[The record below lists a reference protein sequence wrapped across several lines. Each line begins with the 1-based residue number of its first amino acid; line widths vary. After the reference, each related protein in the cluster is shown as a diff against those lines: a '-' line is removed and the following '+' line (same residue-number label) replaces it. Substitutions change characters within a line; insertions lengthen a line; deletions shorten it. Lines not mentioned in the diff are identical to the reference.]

1 MVLIKFD
8 TDEMREHLDEL
19 DRAKQA
25 VEQQNE
31 ATVKPIEERIKQ
43 NLKTKAEI
51 NSWLD
56 MQADSEIE
64 IVKSISSMCG
74 VNLTDAMSYIP
85 TYPTPPIVGDKNLPD
100 LVKEMRKIRRGL
112 KGGQRESI
120 AKGIDHLITAYQ
132 EYIGKCVDSIYWLR
146 PYHSPLY
153 DTSLSE
159 SKIKKLY
166 SVKDS
171 DRRQTI
177 IDNLCK
183 MWDAKL
189 ERRELDY
196 GPEYSRLTKEINAGK
211 KEISSIL
218 RSIKHQDV
226 RKSRRENIEIEI
238 KDIINENPGIT
249 SNTIF
254 EKMSEKHAKY
264 STPSTIAKM
273 ATTLGATNVDSQYYL
288 IRDAIR
294 KDLYSYVAGFID
306 SDGYITMDSK
316 FSPRVGMVATGN
328 RGKAFFMELEKE
340 LSCGRLHLD
349 QKAGE
354 NNRSQHR
361 LNFYSANDIG
371 TVLDKCIPHLR
382 MKKSQGKLVKEAL
395 RIKKN
400 HKNQPWAKERLSEI
414 FQLIKYENWKDA
426 RNTYELDKYGVN
438 PEEVVKY
445 FDNDKNSVMDDLESI
460 VKEE

>member
-8 TDEMREHLDEL
+8 TDEVREQLAEL
-19 DRAKQA
+19 DRAKQQL
-25 VEQQNE
+25 EQQE
-31 ATVKPIEERIKQ
+31 ESTVEPIKEKIMQ
-43 NLKTKAEI
+43 NLKTKSEV
-51 NSWLD
+51 NEWLD
-56 MQADSEIE
+56 MQSGNEIE
-64 IVKSISSMCG
+64 IIKNISSMSG
-74 VNLTDAMSYIP
+74 INLSDAMTYIP
-85 TYPTPPIVGDKNLPD
+85 LYPTPPIVGDKELPD
-100 LVKEMRKIRRGL
+100 LVKEMRRIRRGL
-112 KGGQRESI
+112 KGEQRNNI

-146 PYHSPLY
+146 PYKSPLY
-153 DTSLSE
+153 DINLSE

-166 SVKDS
+166 SIKDS
-171 DRRQTI
+171 DTRNTV

-189 ERRELDY
+189 DRRNLDY
-196 GPEYSRLTKEINAGK
+196 GREYSQLTKQINEGK
-211 KEISSIL
+211 QEISSLL

-226 RKSRRENIEIEI
+226 RKSRKENIQMEV
-238 KDIINENPGIT
+238 KQIISENPGIT
-249 SNTIF
+249 SNSILS
-254 EKMSEKHAKY
+254 KMSDKHAKY
-264 STPSTIAKM
+264 STTSTVAKM
-273 ATTLGATNVDSQYYL
+273 ANSIGATNVDSQYYY
-288 IRDAIR
+288 IRDIIK

-316 FSPRVGMVATGN
+316 FSPRVGMVATGS

-340 LSCGRLHLD
+340 LKCGRLHLD

-371 TVLDKCIPHLR
+371 TILDKCIPHLR
-382 MKKSQGKLVKEAL
+382 MKKSQGELVKEAI
-395 RIKKN
+395 RIKKR

-426 RNTYELDKYGVN
+426 RSTYELDKYGVN
-438 PEEVVKY
+438 PDEVVKY
-445 FDNDKNSVMDDLESI
+445 FDNNKNSLMDDLESI

>member
-8 TDEMREHLDEL
+8 TDEVREQLAEL
-19 DRAKQA
+19 DRAKQQL
-25 VEQQNE
+25 EQQE
-31 ATVKPIEERIKQ
+31 DSTVEPIKEKIMQ
-43 NLKTKAEI
+43 NLKTKSEVNDWLEMQSGNELEI
-51 NSWLD
+51 IKN
-56 MQADSEIE
+56 
-64 IVKSISSMCG
+64 ISSMSG
-74 VNLTDAMSYIP
+74 VNLSDAMTYIP
-85 TYPTPPIVGDKNLPD
+85 LYPTPPIVGDKELPD

-112 KGGQRESI
+112 KGEHRNNI

-132 EYIGKCVDSIYWLR
+132 EYIGKCIDSIYWLR
-146 PYHSPLY
+146 PYKSPLY
-153 DTSLSE
+153 DTNLSE

-166 SVKDS
+166 SIKDS
-171 DRRQTI
+171 DRRNTI

-189 ERRELDY
+189 DRRNLEY
-196 GPEYSRLTKEINAGK
+196 GEKYSTLSKQINQGK
-211 KEISSIL
+211 QEISSLL

-226 RKSRRENIEIEI
+226 RKSRKENIEIEV
-238 KDIINENPGIT
+238 KQIISENPGIT
-249 SNTIF
+249 SNSILS
-254 EKMSEKHAKY
+254 KMSDKHAKY
-264 STPSTIAKM
+264 STTSTIAKT
-273 ATTLGATNVDSQYYL
+273 ANTIGATNVDSQYYY
-288 IRDAIR
+288 IRDIIK

-316 FSPRVGMVATGN
+316 FSPRVGMVATGS

-340 LSCGRLHLD
+340 LQCGRLHLD

-371 TVLDKCIPHLR
+371 TILDKCIPHLR
-382 MKKSQGKLVKEAL
+382 MKKSQGELVKEAI
-395 RIKKN
+395 RIKKG
-400 HKNQPWAKERLSEI
+400 HKKQPWAKERLSEI

-438 PEEVVKY
+438 PEQVVKY
-445 FDNDKNSVMDDLESI
+445 FDNNKHSLMDDLESI

>member
-1 MVLIKFD
+1 MELIKFD
-8 TDEMREHLDEL
+8 TDEVREQLLEL
-19 DRAKQA
+19 DRARQQ
-25 VEQQNE
+25 VEQQE
-31 ATVKPIEERIKQ
+31 ESTVEPIKEKIMQ
-43 NLKTKAEI
+43 NLKTKSEI
-51 NSWLD
+51 NDWLD
-56 MQADSEIE
+56 MQSGNELEI
-64 IVKSISSMCG
+64 IKNISSLCG
-74 VNLTDAMSYIP
+74 VNLSDAMTYIP
-85 TYPTPPIVGDKNLPD
+85 SYPSSPIVGEKELPD

-112 KGGQRESI
+112 KGEQRNSI

-132 EYIGKCVDSIYWLR
+132 EYIGKCVKSIYWLR
-146 PYHSPLY
+146 PYTSPLY
-153 DTSLSE
+153 DISLSE

-166 SVKDS
+166 SIKDS
-171 DRRQTI
+171 DRRNAI

-189 ERRELDY
+189 DRRNLEY
-196 GPEYSRLTKEINAGK
+196 GKEYSRLTKQINEGK
-211 KEISSIL
+211 QEISSLL
-218 RSIKHQDV
+218 RSIKHQDI
-226 RKSRRENIEIEI
+226 RKSRKENIELEI
-238 KDIINENPGIT
+238 TQIICENPGIT
-249 SNTIF
+249 SNAILS
-254 EKMSEKHAKY
+254 KMSNKHAKY
-264 STPSTIAKM
+264 SSPSTIAKM
-273 ATTLGATNVDSQYYL
+273 ANTIGATNVDSQYYF
-288 IRDAIR
+288 IRDLIR

-316 FSPRVGMVATGN
+316 FAPRVGMVATGT
-328 RGKAFFMELEKE
+328 RGKAFFTELEKE
-340 LSCGRLHLD
+340 LKCGRLHLD

-371 TVLDKCIPHLR
+371 TILDKCIPHLR
-382 MKKSQGKLVKEAL
+382 MKKSQGELVKEAI

-414 FQLIKYENWKDA
+414 FKLIKYENWKDA

-445 FDNDKNSVMDDLESI
+445 FDNNKNSLMDDLESI